1 MTLKELNRID
11 MSIYEKYLNDS
22 QIGDFV
28 NWAGYEHYRLLNHIC
43 KGSKLVFDIGT
54 NKGSSAIAMSS
65 AKKVVSYDI
74 EDNLQSKKPRN
85 VTFKIGNCLIDDS
98 LLKAEVILLD
108 VNHDGK
114 FENAFYQ
121 LIRHDYKGIL
131 IVDDIH
137 YNAEMEKFWSSI
149 TEHKEDITEI
159 GHYTGTG
166 IVYFNDKKIKR
177 CKDCG

>member
-1 MTLKELNRID
+1 MKLEILNRID
-11 MSIYEKYLNDS
+11 LSKYNKHLHESMLSEFN
-22 QIGDFV
+22 
-28 NWAGYEHYRLLNHIC
+28 NLAGKEHYRLLNYIC

-65 AKKVVSYDI
+65 AKKVISYDI
-74 EDNLQSKKPRN
+74 ADNLLAKPTKN
-85 VTFKIGNCLIDDS
+85 IIFKIGNALSDDD
-98 LLKAEVILLD
+98 LLKADIILLD

-137 YNAEMEKFWSSI
+137 YNLEMERFWASI
-149 TEHKEDITEI
+149 TEHKEDITDI

-166 IVYFNDKKIKR
+166 IVYFNDKNV
-177 CKDCG
+177 